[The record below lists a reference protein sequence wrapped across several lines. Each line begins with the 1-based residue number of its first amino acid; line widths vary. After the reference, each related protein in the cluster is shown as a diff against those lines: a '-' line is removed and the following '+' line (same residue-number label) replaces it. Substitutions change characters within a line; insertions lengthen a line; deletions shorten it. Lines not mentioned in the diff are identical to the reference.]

1 MDMPTNLAIDDDL
14 LQRAQEAGG
23 FKTKRETVNEA
34 LRWFIQ
40 RKARMKLIESF
51 GTFDLAPYEEIKA
64 ARTRGIHVVKN
75 KKTKK
80 KKK

>member
-34 LRWFIQ
+34 LRLLIQ
-40 RKARMKLIESF
+40 RQARKELIASF

-64 ARTRGIHVVKN
+64 ARKRGIRVL
-75 KKTKK
+75 KK
-80 KKK
+80 KKKRAR